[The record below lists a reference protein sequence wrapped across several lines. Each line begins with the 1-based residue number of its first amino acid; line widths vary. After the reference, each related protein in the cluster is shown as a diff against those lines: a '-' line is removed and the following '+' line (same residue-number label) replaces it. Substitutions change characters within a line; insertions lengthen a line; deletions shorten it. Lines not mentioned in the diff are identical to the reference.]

1 MEFQKL
7 DKFAALLPEYIVG
20 TRCEDHPHTGHTEQ
34 IRWGFP
40 NNYGASVVC
49 HNSSYGGAPEF
60 VVLHDGRVW
69 AASPVRRA
77 LSRTSPCQT
86 RHCIWRDSERYVRCS
101 WRSRHRMM
109 IELGCKHLINI
120 TKREYD
126 ERKKK

>member
-69 AASPVRRA
+69 AASPVTAGVIPYITVSDAALYLARLRA
-77 LSRTSPCQT
+77 LRPMLVEESPS
-86 RHCIWRDSERYVRCS
+86 D
-101 WRSRHRMM
+101 
-109 IELGCKHLINI
+109 
-120 TKREYD
+120 D
-126 ERKKK
+126 D